1 VCIVRHIDN
10 TRGPDDDLERMNRI
24 LLLGYLILAALVL
37 VFVAMV
43 MEQIRPSD
51 ARMLAVTLVLL
62 AVADVALRRRPQ
74 RD

>member
-1 VCIVRHIDN
+1 
-10 TRGPDDDLERMNRI
+10 MNRI
-24 LLLGYLILAALVL
+24 LVVGYLILTALVL

-51 ARMLAVTLVLL
+51 ARMLAVVLVLL